1 MTKNNIKKPMVK
13 SKRKPRSLSV
23 GTGSAFRDWF
33 LEQAGKPIMSDA
45 EYVKLRSET
54 IPGLEYQLEQAKTR
68 LSEMNRYHV
77 AQQYALYAWTAK

>member
-1 MTKNNIKKPMVK
+1 MTNKNIKKTVVK
-13 SKRKPRSLSV
+13 SKRKSRSLFV

-45 EYVKLRSET
+45 DYIKLRSEI
-54 IPGLEYQLEQAKTR
+54 IPGLEYQLAPANAQ
-68 LSEMNRYHV
+68 LSEMNRYRV